1 MLPRPGRL
9 LGRTL
14 GFVGLLALK
23 TGMARRALLVL
34 VGIAVLV
41 VLGLLLLVWAS

>member
-9 LGRTL
+9 WGRTL
-14 GFVGLLALK
+14 GFVSLLALK

-34 VGIAVLV
+34 VGLAASVA
-41 VLGLLLLVWAS
+41 LGLLLLVWAT

>member
-14 GFVGLLALK
+14 GFVSLFAIEI
-23 TGMARRALLVL
+23 GMVRRALLVL
-34 VGIAVLV
+34 VGIAALV
-41 VLGLLLLVWAS
+41 MLGLLLLVWAS